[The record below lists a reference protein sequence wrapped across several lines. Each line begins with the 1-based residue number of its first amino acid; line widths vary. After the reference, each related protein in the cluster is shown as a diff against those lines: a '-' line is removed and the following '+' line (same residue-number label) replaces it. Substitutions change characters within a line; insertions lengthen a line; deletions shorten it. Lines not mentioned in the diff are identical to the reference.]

1 MAHLFTNHDPRRL
14 HALAG
19 ASVLLHFVY
28 RLLLLAW
35 CGDAFPDDGRG
46 SAATHV
52 SVALHAV
59 LHATSFVPH
68 VPRRRATSKPMIW
81 PEFRVHNAI
90 FSLRHV
96 ACTLVAVNASR
107 LHGYDF
113 ALRVGIAFVA
123 MAMADVT
130 TARIGDASHRTTNAM
145 PYPVHSPERD
155 VANTKRF
162 YAKAQFHATAWAV
175 LGDPTTAWFPLLA
188 LEASPLLMTLVRKG
202 ILQARS
208 YHVVYSASLWLAY
221 PVLMLRGVRDA
232 ASLHPGLVVAG
243 FVAHRLRVQCAMSK
257 YAVWGVV
264 FAMSHLYTLYGQA
277 AMASYHVRAAPLV
290 VGGGAYFFVQLTWL
304 LRRRA

>member
-1 MAHLFTNHDPRRL
+1 MAESKAKSDTLRASLLRASSRQMAHLFTNHDPRRL

-35 CGDAFPDDGRG
+35 RGDAFPDDGRG
-46 SAATHV
+46 SAATHL

-113 ALRVGIAFVA
+113 ALRVGVAFVA

-162 YAKAQFHATAWAV
+162 WRGSSRTGCASSARCPSTRCGVSCSRCRTCTRCMGRPQWRR
-175 LGDPTTAWFPLLA
+175 TTSAPLLCHT
-188 LEASPLLMTLVRKG
+188 P
-202 ILQARS
+202 
-208 YHVVYSASLWLAY
+208 
-221 PVLMLRGVRDA
+221 
-232 ASLHPGLVVAG
+232 
-243 FVAHRLRVQCAMSK
+243 
-257 YAVWGVV
+257 
-264 FAMSHLYTLYGQA
+264 
-277 AMASYHVRAAPLV
+277 
-290 VGGGAYFFVQLTWL
+290 
-304 LRRRA
+304 